1 MCEREKEL
9 ALERKLAEFEL
20 HQLEIEMGA
29 RKIGFAG
36 SLLCW
41 LDEIELEFPE
51 AADSIKPLAEKLLVQ
66 IDALENKLEA
76 DFDALLKVSDLNA

>member
-20 HQLEIEMGA
+20 YQLEIEMGA

-51 AADSIKPLAEKLLVQ
+51 ASDSIKTLTEKLMDQ
-66 IDALENKLEA
+66 IDTLESKMER
-76 DFDALLKVSDLNA
+76 DFDALLEMSDLNA